1 MCDDNFGAREIGPLF
16 NLSVQT
22 KVDEIRSTRHM
33 DMIYLEF
40 VECLARI
47 ADKAIHHNTVDFPVE
62 VVKDKKVQAT
72 LAKKGLKKSTIR

>member
-1 MCDDNFGAREIGPLF
+1 
-16 NLSVQT
+16 
-22 KVDEIRSTRHM
+22 M